1 MTQLPRMKAGDF
13 ELEVSSAAVGNPGS
27 KLLDGDSNT
36 YWQTATAIDSSSGTS
51 AKRPHWIRVIN
62 RREACLRELK
72 MLVRKSHGNFVPNA
86 VSVYVGKDQ
95 GSLALLCQSQLAGK
109 LNTEGCTSV
118 DLLQGAAPLRQASR
132 VVELRIEDNID
143 NGLQSR
149 VHGLHFAFDDE
160 EPPSDFMPSFRRLF
174 DEATCSDVTFQAG
187 GEQVRAHRCILIAR
201 SAVMR
206 ALLTN
211 GMSESAHGATI
222 EVADVEPAVLRE
234 LLSYLYTDRLSAA
247 GADLAEKLLVAADKY
262 QVHRLC
268 HLCETRLIE
277 KLSVETCCD
286 LLALGAAQGRSRLS
300 EAALDFAMENAE
312 GILGTAGMRRLVAEW
327 PELLVELFA
336 AAKLGVRRAREA
348 CEGVG
353 RSLKRSRSS

>member
-1 MTQLPRMKAGDF
+1 MKAGDF

-51 AKRPHWIRVIN
+51 AKRPHWIRVVN

-72 MLVRKSHGNFVPNA
+72 LLVRKSHGNFVPNA
-86 VSVYVGKDQ
+86 VSVYVGKDKCNQ
-95 GSLALLCQSQLAGK
+95 TKLSQTQFVGK
-109 LNTEGCTSV
+109 LNTDGCTSV
-118 DLLQGAAPLRQASR
+118 DLLQGIAPPRQSVK
-132 VVELRIEDNID
+132 VVEIRIEDNID

-149 VHGLHFAFDDE
+149 VHGLHVAFNDE
-160 EPPSDFMPSFRRLF
+160 EPPSDFKPSLRRLF
-174 DEATCSDVTFQAG
+174 EEGTCSDVIFQAG
-187 GEQVRAHRCILIAR
+187 GEQIRAHRCILIAR

-211 GMSESAHGATI
+211 GMSESAPGAII
-222 EVADVEPAVLRE
+222 EVTDIEPAVLRE
-234 LLSYLYTDRLSAA
+234 LLAYLYTDKLSAA
-247 GADLAEKLLVAADKY
+247 GAFLSEKLLVAADKY

-268 HLCETRLIE
+268 HLCETHLIDR
-277 KLSVETCCD
+277 LSVETCCD
-286 LLALGAAQGRSRLS
+286 LLALGALQGRSRLS

-312 GILGTAGMRRLVAEW
+312 GIIPTAGMRRLVADW

-336 AAKLGVRRAREA
+336 AAKLGVRHARRDRKS
-348 CEGVG
+348 VV
-353 RSLKRSRSS
+353 